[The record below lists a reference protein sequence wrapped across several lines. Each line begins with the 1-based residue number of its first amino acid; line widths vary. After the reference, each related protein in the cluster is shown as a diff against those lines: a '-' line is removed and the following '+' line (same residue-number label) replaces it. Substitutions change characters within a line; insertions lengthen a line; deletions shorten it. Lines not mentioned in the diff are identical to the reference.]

1 MKQKKT
7 QVAEPSQCSEE
18 KENEIPQDKITKKE
32 KKNAYKIEKG
42 WQGVEA
48 RVCDSSTQETEVGR
62 YLWVPGLPGLL
73 KDPIS
78 NKTKRVRKGL
88 SSMPAADASSSHS

>member
-18 KENEIPQDKITKKE
+18 RKRIPQDKITKKE

-42 WQGVEA
+42 QQGVEA
-48 RVCDSSTQETEVGR
+48 H
-62 YLWVPGLPGLL
+62 L
-73 KDPIS
+73 
-78 NKTKRVRKGL
+78 
-88 SSMPAADASSSHS
+88 